1 MNRRLRHLVRSLTC
15 RRRPRADFGKLL
27 SCSARVRGCLGNAL
41 RNADPRQFFGAPDMQ
56 VRRDPGWV
64 IERAGLDERDPAVCR
79 AVAVEVGAAVATE
92 ESIERLAARAAMI
105 LVATRTAA
113 PDLQAVLGHGD
124 VHRECGARVLA
135 AGLAVADHLHQRLS
149 VRAVAHGTTEATSL
163 DRRHRISSLLVL
175 LSATSLARNS
185 GRVMRTDGP
194 RSSASSVSSNTKV
207 PEITDRGLG
216 HATAVSVSYCAIP
229 DLVAVK
235 SHPPSSAAPA
245 GGFPTATARSSGC
258 GSVRRWSARTAARRA
273 R

>member
-27 SCSARVRGCLGNAL
+27 SCSVRVRGCLGNAL

-64 IERAGLDERDPAVCR
+64 IERAGLDERDRAVCR

-113 PDLQAVLGHGD
+113 HDLQAVLGHGD
-124 VHRECGARVLA
+124 VHRECGAGVLA

-163 DRRHRISSLLVL
+163 DRRHRFFLPAGSPQRDQP
-175 LSATSLARNS
+175 SAKLWPGHANPT
-185 GRVMRTDGP
+185 GRVLP
-194 RSSASSVSSNTKV
+194 RLQFQVTRKYQKLL
-207 PEITDRGLG
+207 I
-216 HATAVSVSYCAIP
+216 
-229 DLVAVK
+229 
-235 SHPPSSAAPA
+235 A
-245 GGFPTATARSSGC
+245 G
-258 GSVRRWSARTAARRA
+258 
-273 R
+273 